1 MPAQQ
6 GAFISATRVGS
17 CGNPEVITKSSI
29 RNWNVFLLA
38 VILTGGAAL
47 AWLSGVEMTDAD
59 IRVTVRLS
67 AAFAFLFYLASIA
80 ARPLHQL
87 LHRPW
92 TSALLK
98 NRRLFGV
105 AFAGIMTAHLML
117 IIMRFTTTPG
127 LDYPTSSIIL
137 GGSVYAIIYLMF
149 ITSFDRPARALGPKA
164 WKLLHRTG
172 LIAIAVVFALPRS
185 LDELSSPD
193 KLKFTIPVLAVIL
206 MRIAVLRRSRQ
217 QDS

>member
-1 MPAQQ
+1 L
-6 GAFISATRVGS
+6 ATRVGS
-17 CGNPEVITKSSI
+17 CGNPKVITKSSI
-29 RNWNVFLLA
+29 RNWNVFLLM
-38 VILTGGAAL
+38 VLLTGGAAL
-47 AWLSGVEMTDAD
+47 AWLYSVETTDTN
-59 IRVTVRLS
+59 IRVAVRHS
-67 AAFAFLFYLASIA
+67 AAFAFLFYLISIA

-87 LHRPW
+87 LHKPW
-92 TSALLK
+92 SATVLK

-117 IIMRFTTTPG
+117 IIMRFTSTPG
-127 LDYPTSSIIL
+127 LEYPMSKVAL

-149 ITSFDRPARALGPKA
+149 ITSFDRPASALGPKA

-185 LDELSSPD
+185 LDELSNPE
-193 KLKFTIPVLAVIL
+193 KLKFAIPVLAVIL
-206 MRIAVLRRSRQ
+206 MRIAVLRRSKQ